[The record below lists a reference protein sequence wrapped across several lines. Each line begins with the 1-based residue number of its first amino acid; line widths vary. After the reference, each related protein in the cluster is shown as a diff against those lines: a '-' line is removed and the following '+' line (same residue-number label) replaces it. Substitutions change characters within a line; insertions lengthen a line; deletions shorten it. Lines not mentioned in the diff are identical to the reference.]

1 MQFFYTTYRKNMV
14 YFFSKW
20 RLLASDTAETM
31 LLCITERQLSGMQF
45 KASDAAQALHVD
57 EKTVLRWIRNDKLP
71 AEQIRGDYHINRVD
85 LLEWATERGIK
96 VDPAIFELDDSDD
109 TRPLPLLSQAL
120 EAGGIHCNV
129 SGADVQSVLQQVVD
143 LLDLPEELDP
153 DFVLQVLLAREAM
166 GTTAVGD
173 GIAIPHV
180 RNPLLLRLPVPKV
193 SLCFLAQPVDF
204 GALDGKPV
212 QTLFT
217 ITSPTVRTHLHL
229 LSKLAYALRD
239 DRLRQALK
247 TPCQRELILATL
259 RQIESDIGKGSP

>member
-1 MQFFYTTYRKNMV
+1 MAKVTIKMPTTLMDQ
-14 YFFSKW
+14 
-20 RLLASDTAETM
+20 LAKAAEKT
-31 LLCITERQLSGMQF
+31 
-45 KASDAAQALHVD
+45 DAAIP
-57 EKTVLRWIRNDKLP
+57 K
-71 AEQIRGDYHINRVD
+71 
-85 LLEWATERGIK
+85 
-96 VDPAIFELDDSDD
+96 
-109 TRPLPLLSQAL
+109 AL

-129 SGADVQSVLQQVVD
+129 AGDDLHTVLQRVVE

-180 RNPLLLRLPVPKV
+180 RNPLLLRLPMPKV

-217 ITSPTVRTHLHL
+217 ITSPTVRIHLHL

-247 TPCQRELILATL
+247 SPCRPEAILSAI
-259 RQIESDIGKGSP
+259 RAIEAAIGKSP

>member
-1 MQFFYTTYRKNMV
+1 MQLR
-14 YFFSKW
+14 
-20 RLLASDTAETM
+20 
-31 LLCITERQLSGMQF
+31 
-45 KASDAAQALHVD
+45 ASDAAQALNVD
-57 EKTVLRWIRNDKLP
+57 EKTVLRWIRHDKLP

-96 VDPAIFELDDSDD
+96 VHPSLYDLDDTNDGK
-109 TRPLPLLSQAL
+109 PLPLLSQCL
-120 EAGGIHCNV
+120 EAGGIHCGVPGN
-129 SGADVQSVLQQVVD
+129 DVPSVLQQVVN
-143 LLDLPEELDP
+143 LLNLPDELDP

-180 RNPLLLRLPVPKV
+180 RNPLLLRLPMPKV
-193 SLCFLAQPVDF
+193 SLCFLGQPVDF

-212 QTLFT
+212 QILFT

-239 DRLRQALK
+239 DRLRQVLK
-247 TPCQRELILATL
+247 TPCQKELILETL
-259 RQIESDIGKGSP
+259 REIEADIGRNIP

>member
-1 MQFFYTTYRKNMV
+1 MQLR
-14 YFFSKW
+14 
-20 RLLASDTAETM
+20 AA
-31 LLCITERQLSGMQF
+31 
-45 KASDAAQALHVD
+45 DAAEALNVD
-57 EKTVLRWIRNDKLP
+57 EKTVLRWIRQDKLP
-71 AEQIRGDYHINRVD
+71 AEQIRGDYQINRVD

-96 VDPAIFELDDSDD
+96 VNPSLYDLED
-109 TRPLPLLSQAL
+109 TGDGRPLPLLSQCL
-120 EAGGIHCNV
+120 EAGGIHCDV
-129 SGADVQSVLQQVVD
+129 SGTDVQSVLQQVVN
-143 LLDLPEELDP
+143 LLNLPEELDP

-180 RNPLLLRLPVPKV
+180 RNPLLLRLPMPKV

-247 TPCQRELILATL
+247 TPCRKELILSTL
-259 RQIESDIGKGSP
+259 REIEEDIGRNNP

>member
-1 MQFFYTTYRKNMV
+1 MPFFYTTDPNNMV
-14 YFFSKW
+14 YFFAKS
-20 RLLASDTAETM
+20 RILGLAPTETALLHTM
-31 LLCITERQLSGMQF
+31 KGTTVMQL
-45 KASDAAQALHVD
+45 KAADAAQALHVD

-96 VDPAIFELDDSDD
+96 VDPTIFELDDSDD

-129 SGADVQSVLQQVVD
+129 VGSDVQSVLQQVVD
-143 LLDLPEELDP
+143 LLNLPEELDP

-239 DRLRQALK
+239 DRLRQVLK
-247 TPCQRELILATL
+247 TPCQSELILSTL
-259 RQIESDIGKGSP
+259 RQIENDIGKASP

>member
-1 MQFFYTTYRKNMV
+1 MQLR
-14 YFFSKW
+14 
-20 RLLASDTAETM
+20 
-31 LLCITERQLSGMQF
+31 
-45 KASDAAQALHVD
+45 ASDAARALNVD
-57 EKTVLRWIRNDKLP
+57 EKTVLRWIRHDKLP
-71 AEQIRGDYHINRVD
+71 AEQIRGDFHINRVD

-96 VDPAIFELDDSDD
+96 VDPSLYDLEDSNDG
-109 TRPLPLLSQAL
+109 RPLPLLSQCL
-120 EAGGIHCNV
+120 EAGGIHCKV
-129 SGADVQSVLQQVVD
+129 TGSDVPSVLQQVVN
-143 LLDLPEELDP
+143 LLNLPEELDP

-180 RNPLLLRLPVPKV
+180 RNPLLLRLPTPKV

-217 ITSPTVRTHLHL
+217 ITSPTVKTHLHL

-239 DRLRQALK
+239 ERLRQALQ
-247 TPCQRELILATL
+247 TPCRKELILKTL
-259 RQIESDIGKGSP
+259 REIEADIGRSIP